1 MSLHMLND
9 PVSRFT
15 HLHMISVSHDVSI
28 ADAAKE
34 MDKQKTD
41 SVLVHENNDLV
52 GIVTLKDILTKVVAK
67 GKNPNEIK
75 VGEIANKPLLKIH
88 KDAKVKDALKLMKQ
102 HDIRRLIVTND
113 ERPIGII
120 SRKVVIGN
128 MGEYSVDMPELEIP
142 EKVKCP
148 YCSSEFSEK
157 KILSKHI
164 DDIHIGKGLL
174 EGNLSKA

>member
-1 MSLHMLND
+1 MSFQMLND

-15 HLHMISVSHDVSI
+15 HLHMISVSHDVSVT
-28 ADAAKE
+28 DAAKE
-34 MDKQKTD
+34 LDKQKTD
-41 SVLVHENNDLV
+41 SILVHENNDLI

-75 VGEIANKPLLKIH
+75 VGDIANKPLLKIH
-88 KDAKVKDALKLMKQ
+88 KDSKVKDALKLMKQ

-142 EKVKCP
+142 EKVTCP

-157 KILSKHI
+157 KALSKHI